1 MIEKY
6 VRAYRDAFTLR
17 RAPFLLSYAVYSAV
31 TVILTQERNGHGG
44 LKESISFF
52 WTCLNE
58 LQRGCNFGLKKPMG
72 ILQEMVRGL
81 QVGVNE
87 GSLADPES
95 QLQPSL
101 GESLLFRLPAS
112 QDTSMMT
119 PQTSGSTSGQGAM
132 GQTPDYYS
140 NTMDP
145 NGETIPGDMLNFLN
159 DQSFLNDQEI
169 DIYQDSLYGLFAP
182 SPHLHLP

>member
-1 MIEKY
+1 
-6 VRAYRDAFTLR
+6 
-17 RAPFLLSYAVYSAV
+17 V
-31 TVILTQERNGHGG
+31 TVILHQERNGRGG

-58 LQRGCNFGLKKPMG
+58 LQRGCNFGLKKPLA

-81 QVGVNE
+81 HVGVNE
-87 GSLADPES
+87 GGLADPEM

-101 GESLLFRLPAS
+101 GESLLFRLPAD
-112 QDTSMMT
+112 QDTSRMA
-119 PQTSGSTSGQGAM
+119 PQMSGPNGQGIAA
-132 GQTPDYYS
+132 QTPDYYS
-140 NTMDP
+140 NIMDTTC
-145 NGETIPGDMLNFLN
+145 ETVPADMLNFLN